1 MMEIYSEKMELLQN
15 PDMEKGRLKE
25 GTRKVRHEAIEAV
38 EEKWHYETVREYK
51 GGGRDIRRVID
62 VPGRAARAAWEEEV
76 PIRIYVPYTQAELEE
91 IEAQKNKPTLD
102 ERVRRLEEIVR
113 RMMERGKD
121 NGEKDGEDDQLALH
135 DTQPVSQ

>member
-1 MMEIYSEKMELLQN
+1 MMEIYSEKMELLLN

-62 VPGRAARAAWEEEV
+62 VPGVEAKEAWEEEI
-76 PIRIYVPYTQAELEE
+76 PIQIYVPYTQAELEA
-91 IEAQKNKPTLD
+91 IEAEKNKPTH
-102 ERVRRLEEIVR
+102 EQRIAVLEAENRYLKETLEILLS
-113 RMMERGKD
+113 
-121 NGEKDGEDDQLALH
+121 GEIQEEADGE
-135 DTQPVSQ
+135 PVEEEGV